1 MGLDFV
7 EVVLEVEDSF
17 GIKIPDEVAGDIET
31 VGQLY
36 EFVLAARPSCETAR
50 GCLSSATF
58 RMIRRA
64 ILQTPQRTSMRLRPR
79 HSVSAV
85 MPRSGRQ
92 QFWKRLQKELGL
104 SFPRLVRPEWMVTCS
119 EGATLSCAAIAGCI
133 GLVTV
138 GVGEAIAFAIATAII
153 IAAALLLVTMPFA
166 VNPHKDF
173 ATFRGLTT
181 TVVAYNYAA
190 LIERFHVSDRNDIWD
205 SLCVILS
212 DQLGIGR
219 ETLHQSTRFA
229 DMDF

>member
-1 MGLDFV
+1 MGFDFL

-64 ILQTPQRTSMRLRPR
+64 ICSTPQLTSMRLRPR
-79 HSVSAV
+79 DSVRSI
-85 MPRSGRQ
+85 MPRSGRR
-92 QFWKRLQKELGL
+92 QFWNRLQQELDL
-104 SFPRLVRPEWMVTCS
+104 RFPRLVRPEWMVTCS
-119 EGATLSCAAIAGCI
+119 AI
-133 GLVTV
+133 VTV
-138 GVGEAIAFAIATAII
+138 SVATIAACVGLATIDIGHAVAFAFATAII
-153 IAAALLLVTMPFA
+153 IAAGLMLVTMPFA
-166 VNPHKDF
+166 TNPHRDF

-181 TVVAYNYAA
+181 AVIAYNFAA
-190 LIERFHVSDRNDIWD
+190 LNQRFHISDRNDIWN

-212 DQLGIGR
+212 DQLGISR
-219 ETLHQSTRFA
+219 ETLHKNTRFA
-229 DMDF
+229 DMGF